1 METTR
6 KFAVVLAGCGVY
18 DGAEIHEA
26 VMTLY
31 AIDRTG
37 NSYEVFAPDV
47 TQHHVVNHFTGKP
60 MDEKRNVLTESARIA
75 RGKIRPL
82 KEFNS
87 DEFDILIFPGG
98 FGVAKN
104 LCTFAFDGANCKVN
118 PEVEKAVVAMHKAG
132 KPIGALCIA
141 PVLLAK
147 ILGDVTLTIGQD
159 AGTAAAVTAMGA
171 THRPTGH
178 REVIVDKKNKI
189 VTNPCYMLDASIT
202 DIAEG
207 AMNAVNALL
216 TF

>member
-18 DGAEIHEA
+18 DGAEIQEA

-31 AIDRTG
+31 AIDRSG
-37 NSYEVFAPDV
+37 NSFGVFAPDV
-47 TQHHVVNHFTGKP
+47 PQHHVVNHLTGKP

-82 KEFNS
+82 KEFKS

-118 PEVEKAVVAMHKAG
+118 PEVEMAVIAMHKAG

-171 THRPTGH
+171 THKPTTH
-178 REVIVDKKNKI
+178 REVIIDKKNKI
-189 VTNPCYMLDASIT
+189 VTSPCYMLDAGIT

-207 AMNAVNALL
+207 ALNAVNALL
-216 TF
+216 AL

>member
-26 VMTLY
+26 VMTMY
-31 AIDRTG
+31 AIDRSGST
-37 NSYEVFAPDV
+37 YEVFAPDAP
-47 TQHHVVNHFTGKP
+47 QHHVVNHLTGKP
-60 MDEKRNVLTESARIA
+60 TDEKRNVLTEAARIA
-75 RGKIRPL
+75 RGNIRPL

-104 LCTFAFDGANCKVN
+104 LCSFAFDGANCSVN
-118 PEVEKAVVAMHKAG
+118 PDVEKAVLAMHKAG

-159 AGTAAAVTAMGA
+159 PGTAAAVTVMGA
-171 THRPTGH
+171 THKPTGH
-178 REVIVDKKNKI
+178 REVIIDKKNKI
-189 VTNPCYMLDASIT
+189 VTSPCYMLDASIT

-207 AMNAVNALL
+207 ALNAVNALL
-216 TF
+216 AL

>member
-18 DGAEIHEA
+18 DGAEIQEA

-31 AIDRTG
+31 AIDRSG
-37 NSYEVFAPDV
+37 NSFGVFAPDV
-47 TQHHVVNHFTGKP
+47 PQHHVVNHLTGKP

-82 KEFNS
+82 KEFKS

-118 PEVEKAVVAMHKAG
+118 PEVEMAVIAMHKAG

-171 THRPTGH
+171 THKPTTH
-178 REVIVDKKNKI
+178 REVIIDKKNKI
-189 VTNPCYMLDASIT
+189 VTSPCYMLDASIT

-207 AMNAVNALL
+207 ALNTVNALL
-216 TF
+216 AL